1 MGFWAGRLGHSKNV
15 ATSQL
20 PNAWHR
26 FEILIAE
33 FRGKLEGETERGL
46 AIVGAAF
53 LDDALKE
60 FLRAYLMDDPKKVVN
75 GLLGG
80 SFGSFKK
87 RCDLAYTLGLIG
99 TDMHSDLDQIR
110 IIRNEFAHSYSDLDF
125 SASDVLNRCKNLK
138 IAALSDPGKDSS
150 ARDRFIIS
158 ASLLAS
164 HIVRQMKDTPHREA
178 GKDYRVVFSDFPVS
192 FSVADKRAR
201 RSTGD
206 G

>member
-1 MGFWAGRLGHSKNV
+1 MRTESGRATIRQAGPRNWGFPDGNY
-15 ATSQL
+15 
-20 PNAWHR
+20 
-26 FEILIAE
+26 LI
-33 FRGKLEGETERGL
+33 
-46 AIVGAAF
+46 
-53 LDDALKE
+53 
-60 FLRAYLMDDPKKVVN
+60 DDPKKVVN

-99 TDMHSDLDQIR
+99 PDMHSDLDQIR
-110 IIRNEFAHSYSDLDF
+110 EIRNEFAHSYSDLDF
-125 SASDVLNRCKNLK
+125 SASDVLDRCKNLK

-164 HIVRQMKDTPHREA
+164 HFVRQMKGTPHRET
-178 GKDYRVVFSDFPVS
+178 GKDYRALS
-192 FSVADKRAR
+192 FTTPASFLVGEKRVR

-206 G
+206 AKLDNEKRLRKSSGDG